1 MTNIPETLHHYTTA
15 AGLLGI
21 FEPKPF
27 SAAPPSVSIRSLS
40 LWASDARYLNDSKEL
55 SYAAE
60 SLADA
65 MLDLVGPDD
74 AAHTARIHDLAANVR
89 QGNFIDPAWNDSLHS
104 AYVTSF
110 CGRPDLLSQWR
121 GYGAG
126 GYSIG
131 FPTELLNAFMV
142 PLGRNDSS
150 GSGGAKAF
158 SSSDSWLFPV
168 QYTLDESIIERVAH
182 EIVAPDNYRSAV
194 RRTVECLAQFK
205 HPAFEAEEE
214 WRLIWSSGSDRIS
227 CDYRIS
233 PSGMLIPYLQLRYTP
248 SYMAAPGLRYEGKLV
263 ESVWVG
269 PSPDQK
275 LRAES
280 VSRMLRQRS
289 FPDVAVEMSPTPFR
303 G

>member
-1 MTNIPETLHHYTTA
+1 MTSIPETLHHYTTA
-15 AGLLGI
+15 AGLMGI
-21 FEPKPF
+21 FEPTKF
-27 SAAPPSVSIRSLS
+27 SGGEDSMSIRSLS

-60 SLADA
+60 SLAAA
-65 MLDLVGPDD
+65 MLDLVVHDD
-74 AAHTARIHDLAANVR
+74 AAHAARIRDLAANVR
-89 QGNFIDPAWNDSLHS
+89 QSNFIDPHANDSLHT

-110 CGRPDLLSQWR
+110 CGRADLLSQWR
-121 GYGAG
+121 GYGAD
-126 GYSIG
+126 GYSIE
-131 FPTELLNAFMV
+131 FPTTLLKAFMV
-142 PLGRNDSS
+142 PIAYS
-150 GSGGAKAF
+150 GTEAVGFIGPGSR
-158 SSSDSWLFPV
+158 LFRV
-168 QYTLDESIIERVAH
+168 QYTLDDSIIERAAR
-182 EIVAPDNYRSAV
+182 EIVAPENYRDAV

-214 WRLIWSSGSDRIS
+214 WRLIWSSGNNGTF

-248 SYMAAPGLRYEGKLV
+248 SSMSAPGIRYQGKLV

-269 PSPDQK
+269 PSPDQE

-289 FPDVAVEMSPTPFR
+289 FPDVTVEMSPTPFR
-303 G
+303 D